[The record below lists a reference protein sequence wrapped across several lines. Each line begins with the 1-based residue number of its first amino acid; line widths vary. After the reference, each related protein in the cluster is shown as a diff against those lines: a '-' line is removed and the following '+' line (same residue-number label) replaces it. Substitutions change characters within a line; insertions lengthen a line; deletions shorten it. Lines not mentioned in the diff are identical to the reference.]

1 MILSK
6 NKGKNTEGSFKI
18 DFSKVFLDNSF
29 GQANNKSRHAA
40 VKILHITNTDK
51 SGTGVAPLIYF
62 DNKIKYFSRVTVS
75 LDFS

>member
-18 DFSKVFLDNSF
+18 VFLDNSF
-29 GQANNKSRHAA
+29 GQANHKSRHAA
-40 VKILHITNTDK
+40 VKTLHITNTDK
-51 SGTGVAPLIYF
+51 SGSGAAPLIYF